1 MKYQKIAI
9 WRAFLPKT
17 LNSFHPHSAYPP
29 TCTRRAH
36 FTFPCPCPSQGRTN
50 TLLPTRPPRAEK
62 TQNPAVPTR
71 DREGGGGGQQAAA
84 PGWAWLQRSVVSP
97 SQGHTRERRHRSSS
111 CRALDETGDA
121 HPRRPRMACLMRKA
135 MRADGWPIDGWMD
148 GMGDWQRQA
157 PLPATT
163 CW

>member
-71 DREGGGGGQQAAA
+71 DREGGGGGGGGCSKQQHRAGHGCSAASCRHLKDT
-84 PGWAWLQRSVVSP
+84 PESVVT
-97 SQGHTRERRHRSSS
+97 GAHRAGRLTR
-111 CRALDETGDA
+111 RAMPTRGG
-121 HPRRPRMACLMRKA
+121 
-135 MRADGWPIDGWMD
+135 RAWP
-148 GMGDWQRQA
+148 A
-157 PLPATT
+157 
-163 CW
+163 